1 MEVVL
6 NKHSDVDLVSKLRE
20 VTAMC
25 RISRLGDMMY
35 EFFDNLSEDNPI
47 NYVGELNKNDIM
59 H

>member
-1 MEVVL
+1 MEVIL

>member
-1 MEVVL
+1 MDVAL

-35 EFFDNLSEDNPI
+35 EFFDNLSGDNPI

>member
-1 MEVVL
+1 MDVAL

-20 VTAMC
+20 VTTMC

>member
-1 MEVVL
+1 MDVAL

>member
-1 MEVVL
+1 MDVAL

-20 VTAMC
+20 VATMC